1 MDYGIC
7 HLTATAVRAEPSER
21 SEMVSQLLFGEM
33 FEVTD
38 EAAGWVK
45 VLTHTDDYEGW
56 INHRQFLHLTKDT
69 FNTLKDADN
78 FLTFELVQPITVLC
92 DYTTFPLVLGSSLP
106 GLKEHQVVLENRRYQ
121 FDGRVKSF
129 HDNDQDPERI
139 TSYALMYLNCP
150 YLWGGRTPFGIDCS
164 GLTQMAYRLGGIILK
179 RDASQQALQGETL
192 SFITEARPGDLAFFD
207 DDNGDIIHTGIILK
221 DSKII
226 HASGKVR
233 IDRLDHQGIYNKH
246 LKKYTHRLR
255 LIKRII
261 AV

>member
-106 GLKEHQVVLENRRYQ
+106 GLKEHQVALENRRYQ

-129 HDNDQDPERI
+129 HDNDQYPERI

-246 LKKYTHRLR
+246 LKKFTHRLR